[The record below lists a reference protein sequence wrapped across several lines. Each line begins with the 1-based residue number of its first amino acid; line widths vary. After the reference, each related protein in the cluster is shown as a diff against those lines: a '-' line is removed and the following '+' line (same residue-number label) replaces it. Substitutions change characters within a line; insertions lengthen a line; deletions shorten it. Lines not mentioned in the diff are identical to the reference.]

1 MNITAAMVVIGEEI
15 LSGRTKDKNIGFVA
29 EYLTNIGIELKEV
42 RIIGDHE
49 QAIIDAV
56 NALRTRYT
64 YVFTSGGIGPTHD
77 DITADSVAKAFG
89 VGISENPQA
98 IEMLLER
105 YAPEELTEGRR
116 RMARI
121 PHGARLI
128 PNSISKAPGFILENV
143 HVMAG
148 VPSIL
153 QVMMDALAPNLQHG
167 KPFYSVTIDTST
179 PEGVYA
185 AALGEIA
192 TAHPDV
198 SIGSYPRFTPQGFA
212 TQIIVRGK
220 DEGLVNAAAMAVRQM
235 ICDISKA

>member
-1 MNITAAMVVIGEEI
+1 MDITAGMVVIGEEI

-29 EYLTNIGIELKEV
+29 DYLTNIGIELKEV
-42 RIIGDHE
+42 RIIGDDE
-49 QAIIDAV
+49 TAIIEAV
-56 NALRTRYT
+56 NILRGRYT

-77 DITADSVAKAFG
+77 DITADSIAKAFG

-105 YAPEELTEGRR
+105 YKPEDFNEGRR

-148 VPSIL
+148 VPNIM

-167 KPFYSVTIDTST
+167 KPYTSIAIDTNV
-179 PEGVYA
+179 PEGIYA
-185 AALGEIA
+185 EALRLLA
-192 TAHPDV
+192 LAHEDV
-198 SIGSYPRFTPQGFA
+198 SIGSYPRFTGQGFA
-212 TQIIVRGK
+212 TQIIVRGR
-220 DEGLVNAAAMAVRQM
+220 DADMAEAAVQGVRGM
-235 ICDISKA
+235 LMYL